1 MAVQGAQGHV
11 ACRWRE
17 RVKRKVVLGESV
29 RRKLL
34 PMGAGRMESL
44 HSIEAVGANAQPMG
58 GSAILHLQALDP
70 LSGEPGLV

>member
-1 MAVQGAQGHV
+1 
-11 ACRWRE
+11 
-17 RVKRKVVLGESV
+17 
-29 RRKLL
+29 
-34 PMGAGRMESL
+34 MGAGRMESL